1 MNKVKN
7 GENYCM
13 DEKTIKILILD
24 DETEFSEELQ
34 ELLLRKKFIVF
45 AAFNERGAFD
55 ILKSNEIDLMLL
67 DLRLGTSSGLD
78 VLKKMRSDYSK
89 VKVVMMTG
97 HGDMEIVIQAMRL
110 GAVDFLQK
118 PFSYEN
124 LRSAIDRNCFKSD
137 NSVKASLHK
146 SKNSLIS
153 SELQKEIESDF
164 IGKSS
169 AICKVNEVALIAAKH
184 PGANVV
190 IIGESGTG
198 KEIIARIIHYASER
212 KNSKFLAVNCAAIPS
227 QLMESEFFGH
237 RKGSFTGAIENRA
250 GHFEVAD
257 KGTLFLD
264 EISEMPME
272 MQGKLLRAIEE
283 KKIKRIGESKEI
295 SFDCRILAATNKNIQ
310 KLVSDGKFRLDLLHR
325 LQTLVIKLPPLRE
338 RKDDIEL
345 LINYFAKL
353 FLVKYGKSSFHISSN
368 IISKLKTYNFP
379 GNVRELRNLIE
390 RAMILSDDGNL
401 DILCDLL
408 AFEDEEK
415 KEDDKQF
422 LGNDF
427 NLEEHEKELIK
438 LAMLKCDGNQSKAAE
453 LLGIDRLALSRRI
466 KKYDI

>member
-1 MNKVKN
+1 
-7 GENYCM
+7 M
-13 DEKTIKILILD
+13 DGKSIKILILD
-24 DETEFSEELQ
+24 DEIEFLEELQ
-34 ELLLRKKFIVF
+34 ELLLRRKFAVLT
-45 AAFNERGAFD
+45 ASNERDAFD
-55 ILKSNEIDLMLL
+55 VLKNNEIDLMLL

-78 VLKKMRSDYSK
+78 VLKKIKSDFSN
-89 VKVVMMTG
+89 VKVIMMTG
-97 HGDMEIVIQAMRL
+97 HGDMEVVIQAMRL

-118 PFSYEN
+118 PFSYES
-124 LRSAIDRNCFKSD
+124 LRSAIDRSRVKSS
-137 NSVKASLHK
+137 NSSKTLSYGD
-146 SKNSLIS
+146 KNSLIS

-164 IGKSS
+164 IGKSI
-169 AICKVNEVALIAAKH
+169 AIRKINEVALIAARH
-184 PGANVV
+184 PAANVV

-198 KEIIARIIHYASER
+198 KEIVARIIHYASER
-212 KNSKFLAVNCAAIPS
+212 KNNKFLAVNCAAIPS

-237 RKGSFTGAIENRA
+237 RKGSFTGAVENRA

-272 MQGKLLRAIEE
+272 MQGKLLRSIEE
-283 KKIKRIGESKEI
+283 KKITRIGESKEI
-295 SFDCRILAATNKNIQ
+295 AFDCRILAATNKNIQ

-338 RKDDIEL
+338 RKEDIEL

-353 FLVKYGKSSFHISSN
+353 FLIKYGKSSFRISSK
-368 IISKLKTYNFP
+368 IISKLESYNFP

-415 KEDDKQF
+415 GEEHKHSSDDE
-422 LGNDF
+422 F

-466 KKYDI
+466 KKYNI

>member
-1 MNKVKN
+1 
-7 GENYCM
+7 M
-13 DEKTIKILILD
+13 DGKSIKILILD
-24 DETEFSEELQ
+24 DETEFLEELQ
-34 ELLLRKKFIVF
+34 ELLLRRKFSVL
-45 AAFNERGAFD
+45 AASNERDAFD
-55 ILKSNEIDLMLL
+55 VLKNNEIDLMLL

-78 VLKKMRSDYSK
+78 VLKKMKADFSN
-89 VKVVMMTG
+89 VKVIMMTG

-118 PFSYEN
+118 PFSYES
-124 LRSAIDRNCFKSD
+124 LRSAIDRSRIKSC
-137 NSVKASLHK
+137 NSAKTS
-146 SKNSLIS
+146 SYGDKNSLIS

-164 IGKSS
+164 IGKSI
-169 AICKVNEVALIAAKH
+169 AIRKVNEVALIAARH
-184 PGANVV
+184 PAANVV

-198 KEIIARIIHYASER
+198 KEIVARIIHYASER
-212 KNSKFLAVNCAAIPS
+212 KNNKFLAVNCAAIPS

-237 RKGSFTGAIENRA
+237 RKGSFTGAVENRA

-264 EISEMPME
+264 EISEMPIE
-272 MQGKLLRAIEE
+272 MQGKLLRSIEE
-283 KKIKRIGESKEI
+283 KKITRIGESKEFA
-295 SFDCRILAATNKNIQ
+295 FDCRILAATNKNIQ

-338 RKDDIEL
+338 RKEDIEL

-353 FLVKYGKSSFHISSN
+353 FLIKYGKSSFRISSK
-368 IISKLKTYNFP
+368 IISKLESYNFP

-415 KEDDKQF
+415 GEEHKHASDDE
-422 LGNDF
+422 F

-466 KKYDI
+466 KKHNI